1 MKTFTVMG
9 RHFETDDNKML
20 IDQAGNSLPY
30 KLSECYLKMDGS
42 AGLGVFQNTQEG
54 DFATFYGEETKGL
67 SDETIHPVFLLIRA
81 GRVAEIRRP
90 YDGIMFD

>member
-9 RHFETDDNKML
+9 RRFETDDNKML

-42 AGLGVFQNTQEG
+42 AGLGMFKNTQDG
-54 DFATFYGEETKGL
+54 DFVTFYGEEPKGL
-67 SDETIHPVFLLIRA
+67 SGESIHPVFLLIRA
-81 GRVAEIRRP
+81 GRVAEIRQP
-90 YDGIMFD
+90 YDSMIFD